1 MVTSQNRRLRDV
13 KLDNPKPSDRRAVN
27 WRLAKIEDPE
37 FGPEIF
43 KLMTIPKKLNILSLL
58 NVGTCP
64 ENYIDNRMF

>member
-1 MVTSQNRRLRDV
+1 MKKWRGLTGV
-13 KLDNPKPSDRRAVN
+13 KLDDPKP

-37 FGPEIF
+37 IL
-43 KLMTIPKKLNILSLL
+43 KLMIIPKKLNILSLL